1 MRHWTYIGD
10 KITVISASRKL
21 CSFKI
26 VIWSLHK
33 FKNQLKTR
41 YGPREHTADQ
51 PSMFVLFNIWT
62 GLHWYINIHL
72 EIFLDKLLNHKQKQK
87 KKSFTYVSTGQSSIH
102 SSPRELLNTLLITHS
117 KGKLLVGSTCP
128 LTTSEYFNFKES
140 NGKNKQTNKKS
151 VICILSQF
159 RMTKIYQHPVIP
171 NWGSS

>member
-1 MRHWTYIGD
+1 MDHENIQLT
-10 KITVISASRKL
+10 SHLCL
-21 CSFKI
+21 CSSIFEQACI
-26 VIWSLHK
+26 DILIYTQQSFWTNYSITN
-33 FKNQLKTR
+33 KNK
-41 YGPREHTADQ
+41 
-51 PSMFVLFNIWT
+51 
-62 GLHWYINIHL
+62 
-72 EIFLDKLLNHKQKQK
+72 K

-159 RMTKIYQHPVIP
+159 RMTKIYQHP
-171 NWGSS
+171 SSNPKLRQLINDPW